1 MLSLSVAALGFQA
14 PVAPV
19 PASVSAVNMM
29 DKSGLETLAKDLN
42 PVRTQPRPR
51 ALFFPDCRRCSS
63 RFVQIAPSRP
73 VCELESWRGVGEIQR
88 EGRRGGGG
96 GGGGGGVVSVG
107 CRGGCVWGTSQL
119 PPLHFFCLED
129 LSPYSNL
136 P

>member
-73 VCELESWRGVGEIQR
+73 VCELESWRGVG
-88 EGRRGGGG
+88 GV
-96 GGGGGGVVSVG
+96 GGGVGRLSRRVCVG
-107 CRGGCVWGTSQL
+107 NESAATSPLFL
-119 PPLHFFCLED
+119 P
-129 LSPYSNL
+129 
-136 P
+136 

>member
-73 VCELESWRGVGEIQR
+73 VCELESWRG
-88 EGRRGGGG
+88 G
-96 GGGGGGVVSVG
+96 GGGGGGVGRLSRRVCVG
-107 CRGGCVWGTSQL
+107 NESAAISPLFL
-119 PPLHFFCLED
+119 P
-129 LSPYSNL
+129 
-136 P
+136 